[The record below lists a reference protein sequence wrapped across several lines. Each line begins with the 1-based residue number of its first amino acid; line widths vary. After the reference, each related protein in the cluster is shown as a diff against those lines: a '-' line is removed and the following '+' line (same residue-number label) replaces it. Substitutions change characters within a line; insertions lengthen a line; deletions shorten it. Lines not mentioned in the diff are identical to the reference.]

1 MPFLSNRL
9 AAVLLVP
16 AMALLGVCLAIPLYY
31 LLNFSTLTGDFAVQ
45 DLQGP
50 TLSNFS
56 DLLTDFFFWALPV
69 RHFSYRWA

>member
-56 DLLTDFFFWALPV
+56 DL